1 MTDPAA
7 LPNFPPPA
15 DQHPLRGRVLDA
27 LHDLSVQPNIDED
40 GDVSFTVNDQSLFA
54 RCHEG
59 ELQILRI
66 FGQWQLPEQIKDDRE
81 HLLTVCNEL
90 NLTLNCVKCGLG
102 PGTLAITND
111 QLLTP
116 GTDLNASVQV
126 GIQLVLSTVHFWHQ
140 RALGLEGDGESGGG
154 DSGGGES
161 GSGESGGASGDA
173 SGGGAGDGGTS
184 GGGAGNGGPGQANG
198 AS

>member
-15 DQHPLRGRVLDA
+15 SEHPLRGRVLDA
-27 LHDLSVQPNIDED
+27 LQDLEVQPNIDED
-40 GDVSFTVNDQSLFA
+40 GDVSFTVNDQALFA

-66 FGQWQLPEQIKDDRE
+66 FGQWQLPSELVDDRL
-81 HLLTVCNEL
+81 HLLNVCNEL
-90 NLTLNCVKCGLG
+90 NLTLNCVKCGIG
-102 PGTLAITND
+102 PGTLAITSD

-116 GTDLNASVQV
+116 GTDLTASLQV

-140 RALGLEGDGESGGG
+140 RALGLDDQGEPGGTDGTDGPG
-154 DSGGGES
+154 
-161 GSGESGGASGDA
+161 GSGEGSAP
-173 SGGGAGDGGTS
+173 SGGGA
-184 GGGAGNGGPGQANG
+184 
-198 AS
+198 